1 MAIADFFH
9 KNAMAASQILQH
21 FDNAGFESLLGRQ
34 CVAIAFDSRAANSG
48 EGAAAADL
56 SVRLIAR
63 FYPRIAIIPLDVEA
77 KHLAIELQALA
88 KGINPKITL
97 VSKLAAVTHA
107 IVLGE
112 TEVKL
117 PRAGA
122 KVFYVGSRGWTAL
135 LSQSEPVGS
144 GGSTNPFGSGVAA
157 CLGVANV
164 FRVVFRKQLPDEAQ
178 ASESVKF
185 SVIEYKVGKA
195 TKTPA
200 LRSVS
205 IGAACL
211 VGAGAIGNG
220 AMWAL
225 RRLPIKG
232 SLTLVDPQDLEL
244 SNLQRYVLTTRED
257 EFHPKVELAE
267 RWFSDIK
274 GFSLIPKK
282 MSWDDFARKS
292 DWLFDRV
299 AVALDSAKDRIGVQ
313 ASLPRWIVNAWTLGS
328 AIGISRHPS
337 LIGDACLAC
346 LYLPDQVVPSE
357 DFLVAASLGFST
369 TPQNQDLMDVRR
381 RLDLNVPN
389 DRAYL
394 ERIASLK
401 GVPIAQLL
409 PFENKSLRVLYTEG
423 VCGGQIMGLVVNGQ
437 ETHAE
442 VPMAFQ
448 SALAGIL
455 LAAELVIDS
464 TAARVES
471 LPTISRI
478 DLLRELPSHISS
490 RRAKD
495 SGGRCLC
502 QDRDYQETYAEKYK
516 TSVMSG

>member
-1 MAIADFFH
+1 
-9 KNAMAASQILQH
+9 MAASQVLQH
-21 FDNAGFESLLGRQ
+21 FENAGFESLLSRQ
-34 CVAIAFDSRAANSG
+34 CVAIVFDGKAANSG
-48 EGAAAADL
+48 EGSAAADL
-56 SVRLIAR
+56 SLRLIAR
-63 FYPRIAIIPLDVEA
+63 FYPRIAIVPLDA
-77 KHLAIELQALA
+77 DARHLAVELETLA
-88 KGINPKITL
+88 KDINPKITL
-97 VSKLAAVTHA
+97 AHKLSAVTHA
-107 IVLGE
+107 VVLGE
-112 TEVKL
+112 TETKL

-122 KVFYVGSRGWTAL
+122 KVLYVGSRGWTAL
-135 LSQSEPVGS
+135 LSQSKPVGS
-144 GGSTNPFGSGVAA
+144 GGGTNPFGSGVAV
-157 CLGVANV
+157 CLAVANL
-164 FRVVFRKQLPDEAQ
+164 FRAVFRKQLPYEAEVP
-178 ASESVKF
+178 ESVKF
-185 SVIEYKVGKA
+185 SVIEYKIGKA

-200 LRSVS
+200 LRSAS
-205 IGAACL
+205 LGATCL

-225 RRLPIKG
+225 RRIPIKG
-232 SLTLVDPQDLEL
+232 SVTLVDPQDLEL
-244 SNLQRYVLTTRED
+244 SNLQRYVLTTRQD

-267 RWFSDIK
+267 RWFSGLK
-274 GFSLIPKK
+274 GFSLISRK

-292 DWLFDRV
+292 DWNFDRV

-337 LIGDACLAC
+337 LFGDACLAC

-357 DFLVAASLGFST
+357 DFLVAASLGLST
-369 TPQNQDLMDVRR
+369 TPQHPDLMDVRR

-394 ERIASLK
+394 ARIASLK

-409 PFENKSLRVLYTEG
+409 PFENKSLRALYTEG
-423 VCGGQIMGLVVNGQ
+423 VCGGQVMGLVVDDQ

-455 LAAELVIDS
+455 LAAELIIDS
-464 TAARVES
+464 TAVRVEP

-478 DLLRELPSHISS
+478 DLLRELPDHISS
-490 RRAKD
+490 KRAKD

-502 QDRDYQETYAEKYK
+502 QDRDYQEVYTEKYR
-516 TSVMSG
+516 TSV

>member
-1 MAIADFFH
+1 MAIADFYQ

-34 CVAIAFDSRAANSG
+34 CVAVAFDGGAAKSS

-56 SVRLIAR
+56 SIRLIAR
-63 FYPRIAIIPLDVEA
+63 FYPRIAIIPLDMEA
-77 KHLAIELQALA
+77 KRLAIELETLA

-97 VSKLAAVTHA
+97 VSKLGAVTHA
-107 IVLGE
+107 IVLGK
-112 TEVKL
+112 TEPKL

-122 KVFYVGSRGWTAL
+122 KLFYVGSRGWTAL
-135 LSQSEPVGS
+135 LSQSKPVGS
-144 GGSTNPFGSGVAA
+144 GGSTNPFGSGVAV

-164 FRVVFRKQLPDEAQ
+164 FRAVFRKQLPDDAGP
-178 ASESVKF
+178 SESVKF
-185 SVIEYKVGKA
+185 SIIEYKVGKTA
-195 TKTPA
+195 KTPT

-205 IGAACL
+205 LGAVCL

-225 RRLPIKG
+225 TRIPIKG

-244 SNLQRYVLTTRED
+244 SNLQRYVLTTRQD

-267 RWFSDIK
+267 RWFSGIK

-292 DWLFDRV
+292 NWTFDRV

-313 ASLPRWIVNAWTLGS
+313 ASLPRWIINAWTLGS

-346 LYLPDQVVPSE
+346 LYLPGQVVPSE
-357 DFLVAASLGFST
+357 DFLVAVSLGLST
-369 TPQNQDLMDVRR
+369 TPQHPDLMDVRR

-423 VCGGQIMGLVVNGQ
+423 VCGGQVMGLVVDGH

-464 TAARVES
+464 TEARIEP

-478 DLLRELPSHISS
+478 DLLRDLPDHISS

-502 QDRDYQETYAEKYK
+502 QDRDYQEVYAEKYG
-516 TSVMSG
+516 S